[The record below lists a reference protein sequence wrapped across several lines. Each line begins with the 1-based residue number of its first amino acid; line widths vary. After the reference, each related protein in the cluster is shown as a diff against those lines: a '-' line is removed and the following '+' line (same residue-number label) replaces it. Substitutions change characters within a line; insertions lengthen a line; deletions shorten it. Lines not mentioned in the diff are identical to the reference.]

1 MARFARHLTE
11 QLYGGGALR
20 APPPPTVLHVARKIC
35 SILHLAKIVKF
46 LSISAYF
53 AISEDY
59 KLLNRLPS
67 HPTKERRN
75 AKITDFNVSL
85 RGGPNHAQSQPRAI
99 FFALGPP

>member
-1 MARFARHLTE
+1 MTQRVHFARK
-11 QLYGGGALR
+11 LR
-20 APPPPTVLHVARKIC
+20 E
-35 SILHLAKIVKF
+35 
-46 LSISAYF
+46 ISLKDNVSF
-53 AISEDY
+53 
-59 KLLNRLPS
+59 NRLPS